1 MEPEERTRP
10 LILPM
15 RVRVRNVMASHQ
27 TRLAASAGSVVRI
40 RVGVVLRVTQ
50 AFLMRPDLLILQNMA
65 VSPRM

>member
-1 MEPEERTRP
+1 MEPEERIRP

-15 RVRVRNVMASHQ
+15 RARVWNAMASHQ

-40 RVGVVLRVTQ
+40 RAGMGLRVTQ